1 MSDDRKRILVVD
13 DDAMQLNNIKKL
25 LKEFYDVT
33 AVNSGKACLQFLESH
48 ECDLIFLDFLMPEE
62 SGPQV
67 FYKLRD
73 NPKTKDIPV
82 VFLTGMAEKKVVVKT
97 LTELKPAGYIVKP
110 SSKKD
115 LVNKIMDI
123 LG

>member
-1 MSDDRKRILVVD
+1 MNNNRKNILVVD
-13 DDAMQLNNIKKL
+13 DDIMQLNTMKNYL
-25 LKEFYDVT
+25 REFYNVT
-33 AVNSGKACLQFLESH
+33 AVNSGKSCLKFLEGH

-62 SGPQV
+62 SGAQV
-67 FYKLRD
+67 YYKLKD

-82 VFLTGMAEKKVVVKT
+82 VFLTGLTEKKVVVKT

-110 SSKKD
+110 ASKKE
-115 LVNKIMDI
+115 LVNKIIDV

>member
-1 MSDDRKRILVVD
+1 MRDDRKRILVVD
-13 DDAMQLNNIKKL
+13 DDVMQLNNMKKL
-25 LKEFYDVT
+25 LKEFYNVT
-33 AVNSGKACLQFLESH
+33 AVNSGKSCIKFLENH
-48 ECDLIFLDFLMPEE
+48 QCDLIFLDFLMPEE
-62 SGPQV
+62 SGAQV

-82 VFLTGMAEKKVVVKT
+82 VFLTGVTEKKVVVKT

-110 SSKKD
+110 ASKKD